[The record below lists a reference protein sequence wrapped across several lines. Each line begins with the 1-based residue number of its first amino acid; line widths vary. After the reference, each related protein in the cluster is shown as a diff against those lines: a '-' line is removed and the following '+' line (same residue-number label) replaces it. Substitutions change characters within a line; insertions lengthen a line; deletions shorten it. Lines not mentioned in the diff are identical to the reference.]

1 MALRVTALLLP
12 LALLLH
18 AAEAQG
24 SNQFRMSPKEV
35 KATLGKPVTLQ
46 CEVLLSNAGSG
57 CSWLFQRLDAAAS
70 PIFLLYISGTG
81 IKRVQ
86 GQDSTRFSGAKT
98 SSGFQLT
105 VNHFQEKDQGYY
117 FCSVLS
123 NSALFFSPFV
133 PVLLPA
139 KPTTTPAPR
148 PPTPAPTNAPLPVSR
163 RPETCRPPAGGAV
176 DTRGLGLTCDLYI
189 WAPLAGTSAVLL
201 LSLIVAIVCSHR
213 NRRRVCKCPSL
224 EEAPLLGPEAG
235 VCPAFSQL
243 LLRGQ
248 HCDGGHHL
256 SESSEQPHVIDTM
269 LPPPRSLAQRLGD
282 QLKMAEARGQT
293 GRQDQLF
300 RGVHL
305 TWILVSHYRA
315 SN

>member
-105 VNHFQEKDQGYY
+105 LNHFQEKDQGYY

-133 PVLLPA
+133 PVLLPGPTPTTLIAPAA
-139 KPTTTPAPR
+139 KPTT
-148 PPTPAPTNAPLPVSR
+148 APLPVSR
-163 RPETCRPPAGGAV
+163 RPETSACSMSSV

-213 NRRRVCKCPSL
+213 NRRRVCKCPR
-224 EEAPLLGPEAG
+224 PVVRP
-235 VCPAFSQL
+235 
-243 LLRGQ
+243 
-248 HCDGGHHL
+248 GGKIN
-256 SESSEQPHVIDTM
+256 SSEGYI
-269 LPPPRSLAQRLGD
+269 
-282 QLKMAEARGQT
+282 
-293 GRQDQLF
+293 
-300 RGVHL
+300 
-305 TWILVSHYRA
+305 
-315 SN
+315 